1 MCITISADGDRSRAL
16 ASARGPQTAGGSGG
30 EHVDVSPEVGDEDN
44 AESWHFFGILDSEG
58 RSITV
63 AATAPEAPR
72 KVPLSGLKL
81 ANVNNAAFARV
92 SATVTS
98 MEATW
103 TVVDGVR
110 ELDEVRVEFR
120 QRSDSTTT
128 VRCTVE

>member
-1 MCITISADGDRSRAL
+1 M
-16 ASARGPQTAGGSGG
+16 
-30 EHVDVSPEVGDEDN
+30 PEVGDEDN
-44 AESWHFFGILDSEG
+44 EESWHLFGILDNEG

-63 AATAPEAPR
+63 AATAPEVPG
-72 KVPLSGLKL
+72 KVTFLGLEHPD
-81 ANVNNAAFARV
+81 VSDTIFARLCD
-92 SATVTS
+92 TVTS

-110 ELDEVRVEFR
+110 ELDEVRVEFL